1 MNDGRFKV
9 TLKGDEAND
18 GLRLSDLIDQLDAI
32 KQVLNQ
38 IDKRVSGRKSPGLY
52 YRITAL
58 SMNSP
63 VTIEVE
69 AVSRHKSENYGSQV
83 VARFGR
89 DIRQVIDGKRPADS
103 DMDLLESYKQLAQ
116 PLKRHMSQIIVQIGD
131 DQIDVPKSLDAKVD
145 LILGP
150 DQVER
155 GSVVGSLDV
164 LDIHNGKNLFK
175 VYPVVGP
182 SNIKCHFA
190 KGMFKEAI
198 AGIDHFVKIHGDIYY
213 KKAEKFPHF
222 MEVERIE
229 VLPEQSDLPKL
240 SSMRGI
246 AKDAFDGL
254 SSTDY
259 VEKIRN
265 GSW

>member
-9 TLKGDEAND
+9 TLKGDEAD
-18 GLRLSDLIDQLDAI
+18 DSLRLSDLIDQLDAI
-32 KQVLNQ
+32 KQVLNH

-63 VTIEVE
+63 VTMEVE
-69 AVSRHKSENYGSQV
+69 AVSKQNTQNYGPQV
-83 VARFGR
+83 VSRFGR
-89 DIRQVIDGKRPADS
+89 DIRQMINGQRPQDADI
-103 DMDLLESYKQLAQ
+103 DLLESYKTLVQ
-116 PLKRHMSQIIVQIGD
+116 PQKRHISQFIFQID
-131 DQIDVPKSLDAKVD
+131 DEKIDVPKSLDAKID

-150 DQVER
+150 DQIEQ
-155 GSVVGSLDV
+155 GSIVGSLDV

-182 SNIKCHFA
+182 TSVKCHFA
-190 KGMFKEAI
+190 KGMFKEAVS
-198 AGIDHFVKIHGDIYY
+198 GIDHFVKIYGEIFY

-229 VLPEQSDLPKL
+229 VFPEESALPKL
-240 SSMRGI
+240 SSMRGM
-246 AKDAFDGL
+246 AKDAFGGL
-254 SSTDY
+254 SSTEYID
-259 VEKIRN
+259 KTRN
-265 GSW
+265 GDW